1 MGRQRSLTAK
11 LINLNKK
18 ELFVMLNGIL
28 DNPMMVIFMLFLVN
42 VVVAIAI
49 GEYMTAKPV
58 DVTLYE
64 EGAYTRDFQ
73 YVLVAEE
80 GVLYTGTL
88 SEMEVLQDF
97 YGGEIDDNHALSY

>member
-1 MGRQRSLTAK
+1 
-11 LINLNKK
+11 
-18 ELFVMLNGIL
+18 MLNEML
-28 DNPMMVIFMLFLVN
+28 LNNPMFVLFMLFAVN
-42 VVVAIAI
+42 ATIAIAI
-49 GEYMTAKPV
+49 GEYMTARPV
-58 DVTLYE
+58 DMGLYE

-88 SEMEVLQDF
+88 SEVEVLQDV